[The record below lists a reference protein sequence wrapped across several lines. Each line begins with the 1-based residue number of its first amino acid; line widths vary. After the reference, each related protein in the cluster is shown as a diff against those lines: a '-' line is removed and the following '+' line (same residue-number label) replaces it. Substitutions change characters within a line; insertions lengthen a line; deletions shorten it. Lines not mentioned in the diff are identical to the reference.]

1 MSRSRLTLYSMKWPV
16 PTKGYG
22 KRTVTYETIKYL
34 KGEEEMHKDFFDVL
48 DEVYTTGGIGNA
60 LMLDF
65 YEHRVEGGSESQFAR
80 LAVYMEWE
88 YGIKNTKHIKTEHIY
103 ELLELFRRRG
113 FKEATLKSYISAFR
127 KVCKRNQHLFLEDF
141 EIPTNEGFTQ
151 WVDKKTKQW

>member
-1 MSRSRLTLYSMKWPV
+1 MP
-16 PTKGYG
+16 
-22 KRTVTYETIKYL
+22 
-34 KGEEEMHKDFFDVL
+34 KDFFDAL

-88 YGIKNTKHIKTEHIY
+88 YGIKNTKQIKTEHIY